1 MNIHKNARTTPRSRA
16 QIVQRMLTQ
25 HERPAAVA
33 AAVGVSERTVRK
45 WLTRYAAAPD
55 AGLGDRSCR
64 PRRSPTATPPV
75 LQSWIARLRRQRW
88 TGGRSGTRCT

>member
-16 QIVQRMLTQ
+16 QIVQRVLTQ

-64 PRRSPTATPPV
+64 PRRSPTACPSPKGHP
-75 LQSWIARLRRQRW
+75 IAGALS
-88 TGGRSGTRCT
+88 GRCQQAQITAW